1 MVELISITGEQY
13 LALDTRRRGDTIID
27 FLMDEMDELR
37 IRMLVS
43 KLEARLA
50 LREIEAAALSREIAS
65 PLTSE
70 RRREDARECRETALA
85 QGSTIRT
92 ELESLRKSHP
102 GLARH

>member
-27 FLMDEMDELR
+27 FLMDELR

>member
-43 KLEARLA
+43 KLEPVWPCAKSKLRL
-50 LREIEAAALSREIAS
+50 
-65 PLTSE
+65 
-70 RRREDARECRETALA
+70 
-85 QGSTIRT
+85 
-92 ELESLRKSHP
+92 
-102 GLARH
+102 